1 MESRFSGDITK
12 IREELGV
19 DVPHRPKR
27 PRKSKEVSQ
36 STPSAQTTTNESD
49 TTIKVASA
57 SSTQH
62 APIETTSLLSNEGEK
77 HFCTYCFYNFF
88 PVNSTIVSDVKAP
101 GSSSP
106 SLFTPEDNGSATI
119 ARNALPLSSGVNA
132 AAEEPTSNVDTA
144 ACVDTSGVSM
154 FFGGAGYTHEGE
166 AARNPIT
173 GAF

>member
-1 MESRFSGDITK
+1 MY
-12 IREELGV
+12 
-19 DVPHRPKR
+19 
-27 PRKSKEVSQ
+27 
-36 STPSAQTTTNESD
+36 
-49 TTIKVASA
+49 
-57 SSTQH
+57 
-62 APIETTSLLSNEGEK
+62 LL
-77 HFCTYCFYNFF
+77 FLQFF
-88 PVNSTIVSDVKAP
+88 PGNSTIVSDVKAP

-119 ARNALPLSSGVNA
+119 ARNALPMSSGVNA

-144 ACVDTSGVSM
+144 ACVDTSGVSV